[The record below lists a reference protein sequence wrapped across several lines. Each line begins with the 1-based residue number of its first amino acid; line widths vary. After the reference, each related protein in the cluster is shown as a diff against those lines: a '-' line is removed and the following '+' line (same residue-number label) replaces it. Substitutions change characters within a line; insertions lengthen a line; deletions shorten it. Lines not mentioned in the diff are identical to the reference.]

1 MLEPKSQD
9 AALIRD
15 LYNLIFYFAV
25 FVFILVEGLLIYS
38 AVKFRRRR
46 ESEMPEQNHGNTNLE
61 LTWTIIPAVVVGLI
75 FGFTVDTMNRLS
87 ASGTLAN
94 PIAHT
99 HALNDKAAEKRAKEA
114 EPVDLVIEI
123 TGRQWY
129 WQYKYGDGEV
139 MIDSNSSPLMIP
151 ADKNIRLDM
160 TAADVIHAWWIP
172 QFGPMRYVNP
182 GEKSYVWFRVPEGEY
197 KGQCNVFCGVAH
209 ANMLSPVKAV
219 SQIEFDKWFA
229 EKAGVASAP
238 VQAGDPER
246 GKKIIWETGPCKAC
260 HYIEGSP
267 AQGKVAPRPLTHFTT
282 YPTIANVEGFTN
294 NAENVAKWLK
304 NPQEVKPGTAMPNNG
319 LTEQQIADLV
329 AYLGTLK

>member
-25 FVFILVEGLLIYS
+25 IVFILVEGLLIYS

-46 ESEMPEQNHGNTNLE
+46 ESEMPEQIHGNNNAE
-61 LTWTIIPAVVVGLI
+61 LTWTIVPAVIVGLI

-99 HALNDKAAEKRAKEA
+99 HALNDAASERRVKEA
-114 EPVDLVIEI
+114 EPVDLAIEV

-139 MIDSNSSPLMIP
+139 MIDSNSSPLIIP

-160 TAADVIHAWWIP
+160 VAADVIHAWWVP

-219 SQIEFDKWFA
+219 PQAEFDKWFA
-229 EKAGVASAP
+229 EKAGIANAP
-238 VQAGDPER
+238 LQAGDIER
-246 GKKIIWETGPCKAC
+246 GKQIMFETGPCKAC
-260 HYIEGSP
+260 HFIEGTP
-267 AQGKVAPRPLTHFTT
+267 VQGKVAPRHLTHFTT
-282 YPTIANVEGFTN
+282 YPTIAQVEGFTN
-294 NAENVAKWLK
+294 NPENLTKWLK

-319 LTEQQIADLV
+319 LSEQQIADLV